1 MEGWSNII
9 RMLSTKYPW
18 AWFPVVIFMIIS
30 SFVLLN
36 LVIAVLCEAL
46 SAIKKMEEDEKA
58 SETKKRVD
66 EENQLM
72 ISNIE
77 MMIEDARTNEV
88 LTRRIVS
95 NIQGDVTNT
104 TEAIHKLTLQIDGM
118 QKALVGIVELQMQ
131 MTRKLEVRSNEKA
144 RQYRE

>member
-1 MEGWSNII
+1 
-9 RMLSTKYPW
+9 
-18 AWFPVVIFMIIS
+18 MIIS

-46 SAIKKMEEDEKA
+46 SAIKKMEDAEKDTT
-58 SETKKRVD
+58 TKKRVD

-77 MMIEDARTNEV
+77 MMIEDAKTNEV

-95 NIQGDVTNT
+95 NIQGDMTNT
-104 TEAIHKLTLQIDGM
+104 TEAVHKLTLQMDDM
-118 QKALVGIVELQMQ
+118 QKALVGIFELQVQ
-131 MTRKLEVRSNEKA
+131 MARELQVRSNEKA
-144 RQYRE
+144 PQHRE